1 MLMSRTFLQSF
12 LHRPT
17 ISITSLTAASLILSS
32 SMSSASASSSQQ
44 TYNTVP
50 YKPRHNTWPYKPS
63 DFDRSDPSSDTD
75 FYSAPRFVTHID
87 DAAIAS
93 LRSYYDTSLPRSG
106 RILDF
111 CSSWISHY
119 PASISEAAKNGALK
133 IVGMGMNQKE
143 LAANDVLNAGRI
155 LQDLNTDPVVPLTV
169 CGEQA
174 ASGMPA
180 SVGGGGDAEA
190 GLLDASTCVVSIDY
204 LIHPVEV
211 LSSLRERT
219 KTGGSVHLVISNR
232 CFPTKAVGRW
242 LRVSEPE
249 RLMMVGDFLW
259 FAGWRRIEILDL
271 KAGEDEQGGGVQE
284 QQGGLSG
291 FMKMMG
297 MGGNDP
303 LWVVRA
309 VKE

>member
-1 MLMSRTFLQSF
+1 MSRTILQSF
-12 LHRPT
+12 LQRPT
-17 ISITSLTAASLILSS
+17 ISIASLTAASLILSS
-32 SMSSASASSSQQ
+32 SISSASASTHQEMLNPVS
-44 TYNTVP
+44 
-50 YKPRHNTWPYKPS
+50 YKPRHDTWPYKPG
-63 DFDRSDPSSDTD
+63 DFNRSDPTSDDD

-93 LRSYYDTSLPRSG
+93 LRRYYDSSLPRTG

-119 PASISEAAKNGALK
+119 PPSINEASKKGDLK
-133 IVGMGMNQKE
+133 VIGMGMNQKE

-155 LQDLNTDPVVPLTV
+155 LQDLNDDPVIPLTV

-180 SVGGGGDAEA
+180 SVTGGAASDT

-219 KTGGSVHLVISNR
+219 NKGGSVHLIISNR

-242 LRVSEPE
+242 LRISEPE
-249 RLMMVGDFLW
+249 RLMMVGDYLH
-259 FAGWRRIEILDL
+259 FAGWKKIEILDL
-271 KAGEDEQGGGVQE
+271 KAGEDEGNAMQE
-284 QQGGLSG
+284 QQGALSG

-303 LWVVRA
+303 LWAVRA